1 MNGLGSGTSHTSKV
15 CIINRSSFEGADID

>member
-1 MNGLGSGTSHTSKV
+1 MGSGTSHTSKV